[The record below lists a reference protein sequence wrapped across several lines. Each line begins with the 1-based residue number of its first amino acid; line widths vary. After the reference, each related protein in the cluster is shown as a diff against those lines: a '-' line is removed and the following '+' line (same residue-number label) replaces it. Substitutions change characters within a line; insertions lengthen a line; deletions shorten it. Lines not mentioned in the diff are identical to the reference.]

1 MSLGLSNTILTS
13 KYYQY
18 RSIKGMNFD
27 GTDDSAFNDSNPGIN
42 LFASHTLSAWFRT
55 TDVTTNQ
62 CIVTYADNGSRR
74 CGIGID
80 ANNGVES
87 SYYSGSA
94 YSGVANTSVI
104 SNDTWY
110 HVVATHTIAGED
122 TSKQLYLDG
131 VLQTGSYSQ
140 VIGLG
145 YNKVVVGA
153 KDSNG
158 GDGMLGDID
167 EVAIWNKVLT
177 ANQVAGLYNE
187 GRPRNAKSTAPD
199 NLQFYFRMGEGDATG
214 SGNVINHGIVDF
226 DLTMHSN
233 MASGDITTDVPG

>member
-27 GTDDSAFNDSNPGIN
+27 GTDDNCFNDSNPGVN

-80 ANNGVES
+80 ASNGVES

-110 HVVATHTIAGED
+110 HVVATQA
-122 TSKQLYLDG
+122 TSTQVLYLNG
-131 VLQTGSYSQ
+131 VAQTGSYSQ
-140 VIGLG
+140 VVGLG
-145 YNKVVVGA
+145 YNKLVVGA
-153 KDSNG
+153 KASDGEN
-158 GDGMLGDID
+158 GMLGDID
-167 EVAIWNKVLT
+167 EVAIWNVVLT
-177 ANQVAGLYNE
+177 ADQVLGLYNS

>member
-1 MSLGLSNTILTS
+1 MSLGLSNTLSTTR
-13 KYYQY
+13 YYQY

-27 GTDDSAFNDSNPGIN
+27 GTDDNCFNDSNPGVN
-42 LFASHTLSAWFRT
+42 LFTAHTLSAWFRT

-80 ANNGVES
+80 ASNGVES

-110 HVVATHTIAGED
+110 HVVATQA
-122 TSKQLYLDG
+122 TSTQVPYLNG
-131 VLQTGSYSQ
+131 VAQTGSYSQ
-140 VIGLG
+140 VVGLG
-145 YNKVVVGA
+145 YNKLVVGA
-153 KDSNG
+153 KASDG
-158 GDGMLGDID
+158 EDGMLGDID

-177 ANQVAGLYNE
+177 ADQVAGLYNE
-187 GRPRNAKSTAPD
+187 GRPRNAKSTAPG

-233 MASGDITTDVPG
+233 MVSGDITTDVPG

>member
-1 MSLGLSNTILTS
+1 MSLGLSNTLSTTR
-13 KYYQY
+13 YYQY

-27 GTDDSAFNDSNPGIN
+27 GTDDNCFNDSNPGVN

-80 ANNGVES
+80 ASNGVES

-110 HVVATHTIAGED
+110 HVVATQA
-122 TSKQLYLDG
+122 TSTQVLYLNG
-131 VLQTGSYSQ
+131 VAQTGSYSQ
-140 VIGLG
+140 VVGLG
-145 YNKVVVGA
+145 YNKLVVGA
-153 KDSNG
+153 KASDG
-158 GDGMLGDID
+158 EDGMLGDID

-177 ANQVAGLYNE
+177 ADQVAGLYNE
-187 GRPRNAKSTAPD
+187 GRPRNAKSTAPG

>member
-1 MSLGLSNTILTS
+1 MSLGLSNTLSTTR
-13 KYYQY
+13 YYQY

-27 GTDDSAFNDSNPGIN
+27 GTDDNCFNDSNPGVN

-80 ANNGVES
+80 ASNGVES

-110 HVVATHTIAGED
+110 HVVATQA
-122 TSKQLYLDG
+122 TSTQVLYLNG
-131 VLQTGSYSQ
+131 VAQTGSYSQ
-140 VIGLG
+140 VVGLG
-145 YNKVVVGA
+145 YNKLVVGA
-153 KDSNG
+153 KASDG
-158 GDGMLGDID
+158 EDGMLGDID

-187 GRPRNAKSTAPD
+187 GRPRNAKSTVPGS
-199 NLQFYFRMGEGDATG
+199 LQFYFRMGEGDATG

>member
-27 GTDDSAFNDSNPGIN
+27 GTDDNCFNDSNPGVN

-80 ANNGVES
+80 ASNGVES

-110 HVVATHTIAGED
+110 HVVATQA
-122 TSKQLYLDG
+122 TSTQVLYLNG
-131 VLQTGSYSQ
+131 VAQTGSYSQ
-140 VIGLG
+140 VVGLG
-145 YNKVVVGA
+145 YNKLVVGA
-153 KDSNG
+153 KASDG
-158 GDGMLGDID
+158 EDGMLGDID

-187 GRPRNAKSTAPD
+187 GRPRNAKSTVPGS
-199 NLQFYFRMGEGDATG
+199 LQFYFRMGEGDATG